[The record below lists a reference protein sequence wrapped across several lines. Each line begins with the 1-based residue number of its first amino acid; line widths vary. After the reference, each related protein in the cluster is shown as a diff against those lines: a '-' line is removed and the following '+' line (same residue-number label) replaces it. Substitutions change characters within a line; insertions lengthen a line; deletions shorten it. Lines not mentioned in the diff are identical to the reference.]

1 MINIRMNLTRKILLL
16 IFFIIQIY
24 SLHSKTVVF
33 SGNFIKITEN
43 LIYYDKIRSES
54 VVLFLDSTKNKCD
67 INKLLYDFINDPL
80 NFYTCI
86 SKCPIIGDDFSGLT
100 DKNINRRYKIDDYF
114 YYIMNETRDVPYTS
128 LSFIQK
134 SDRIHNEFYFYYT
147 VKLFTT
153 KAKFVVHKNREC
165 KFLSFYDGRIFI
177 DHDYFE
183 KGRIIYYPIKK
194 NRKDKIIIVY

>member
-1 MINIRMNLTRKILLL
+1 MNLARKILLL
-16 IFFIIQIY
+16 IFFIIHIY
-24 SLHSKTVVF
+24 SLQSKTVVF

-54 VVLFLDSTKNKCD
+54 IVYFLDSTINKCD
-67 INKLLYDFINDPL
+67 INKLLYDFIYDPL
-80 NFYTCI
+80 NFYHCI

-100 DKNINRRYKIDDYF
+100 DKNINRRYKIDDFF
-114 YYIMNETRDVPYTS
+114 YHTMNETRDVPYTS
-128 LSFIQK
+128 LSFTQK
-134 SDRIHNEFYFYYT
+134 SNKIHGEYYYYFT

-183 KGRIIYYPIKK
+183 KGRILYYPIKK
-194 NRKDKIIIVY
+194 NRKEKIVIKFNN